1 VDFAWPVPW
10 VPVGVGA
17 VLAGIEYRLLQTHVL
32 PGGDDYPY
40 RIGHGAMLIWAWSY
54 GLGIA
59 VTLTLVGLAYRQAGA
74 VGARWAVALAALAFP
89 AVARFGP
96 FLGHPSGW
104 FQVMAGLAGA
114 VLGILLSATTRPS
127 EVEVPW
133 DAVGLAGLAALVS
146 LYGPDS
152 GAAWVSLVGAGLIGL
167 VLAAALIPLVRRT
180 GVALAAVGTG
190 FAVWVFARRALGPI
204 EDVDVARPAMAAW
217 PLVAAA
223 VLVALH
229 ALPRVIRTNETA
241 ASVRS

>member
-1 VDFAWPVPW
+1 
-10 VPVGVGA
+10 
-17 VLAGIEYRLLQTHVL
+17 
-32 PGGDDYPY
+32 
-40 RIGHGAMLIWAWSY
+40 
-54 GLGIA
+54 
-59 VTLTLVGLAYRQAGA
+59 
-74 VGARWAVALAALAFP
+74 
-89 AVARFGP
+89 
-96 FLGHPSGW
+96 
-104 FQVMAGLAGA
+104 
-114 VLGILLSATTRPS
+114 
-127 EVEVPW
+127 VEVPW

-204 EDVDVARPAMAAW
+204 EDVDVARPAIAAW